1 MGRGEAHRG
10 TRFGRVIVGPGL
22 THPDSVRD
30 LIRRVDRSLPGS
42 PALRAEVEV
51 IRQRI
56 LRTGNQP

>member
-1 MGRGEAHRG
+1 MDRGEAHRG
-10 TRFGRVIVGPGL
+10 IRFGRVVVGPVL

-30 LIRRVDRSLPGS
+30 LIRRVDRALPGS
-42 PALRAEVEV
+42 PALRAEVEL